1 MNKCSTD
8 ILDKIIKMQLFAL
21 GNPTSKVLRNYSE
34 NKIIK
39 PNYPDIYKLSDLLY
53 EVSETEVKRNYV
65 IAKTK

>member
-1 MNKCSTD
+1 MKKL
-8 ILDKIIKMQLFAL
+8 ILLILFTAVSFCDVISITI
-21 GNPTSKVLRNYSE
+21 PRSAVYSE

-53 EVSETEVKRNYV
+53 EVSETELKRNYV